1 VRVLLGGTFTVLH
14 KAHKEMIKKGLELG
28 NLTIGLT
35 SNSFRFNK
43 GYEVPSYESRKR
55 SLEAF
60 LAGMNGRAEIRPLDD
75 QLGATMDPSYDA
87 IIASN
92 ETFDFISNINFM
104 RKSKG
109 ITPLLVVNVGTILA
123 DDLMPI
129 KSERILHGRIDE
141 NGKRIKEIELVLVT
155 KNEEKIEG
163 ARLFFKRVFDKFQMN
178 AINAKGNFVAQP
190 INQEIFE
197 GALRRAEGVEGEYDY
212 AIGIEAGVLSN
223 AGSSYDIH
231 VAAVKDSLG
240 KVNFG
245 ISSGLPLSDSMM
257 NSIKMG
263 RNLEEVT
270 DMLVGVEK
278 SGKLKGAIYY
288 LSKGLKERR
297 QLVEESLISAF
308 TQRIAEAIPRKSI

>member
-1 VRVLLGGTFTVLH
+1 VQVLLGGTFSVLH
-14 KAHKEMIKKGLELG
+14 KAHKEMIEKGLKLG

-35 SNSFRFNK
+35 SDSFKFNK
-43 GYEVPSYESRKR
+43 RYEVPSYESRKT
-55 SLEAF
+55 SLETF
-60 LAGMNGRAEIRPLDD
+60 LAGMSGRAVIRPLDD
-75 QLGATMDPSYDA
+75 QFGVTMDPGYDA

-104 RKSKG
+104 RKSRG
-109 ITPLLVVNVGTILA
+109 IAPLLVVNVGAILA
-123 DDLMPI
+123 DDFMPI
-129 KSERILHGRIDE
+129 KSERILNGRIDE
-141 NGKRIKEIELVLVT
+141 NGKRMKQIELVLAT
-155 KNEEKIEG
+155 KNEEKIKG
-163 ARLFFKRVFDKFQMN
+163 ARLFFNSIFKKFQMN
-178 AINAKGNFVAQP
+178 VVEAKGEFLAQP

-197 GALRRAEGVEGEYDY
+197 SALRRVEGVEEGYDY
-212 AIGIEAGVLSN
+212 AIGIEAGVISHS
-223 AGSSYDIH
+223 GSSYDIH

-245 ISSGLPLSDSMM
+245 ISSGLPLNDSMM

-270 DMLVGVEK
+270 DRLVGTEK
-278 SGKLKGAIYY
+278 SGQVKGAIYH

-308 TQRIAEAIPRKSI
+308 TQRIAEAIPRRFT